1 MTITDN
7 YMRRSYSQL
16 QKQLHPDTVFFL
28 GDLFDGGREWK
39 TYRGDFEDPA
49 WNRRPKSE
57 VGHAKKWKKKYG
69 QEFWLR
75 EYMRFNKLFVNSW
88 NLGGS
93 EPGRGQRGRKLITS
107 LPGNHDFGF
116 GSEVKVPARDR
127 FGAYFG
133 DVNRVDVVANHTFV
147 SLDTLSLSARTSED
161 LKIADLGNVYRP
173 TEEFLDKVQ
182 LTKRKAVER
191 ELRRIRGESQEILQ
205 AHKVETLDSADFSEM
220 PTLNPGEGKAEL
232 PTILLTHVPLFR
244 PPGTPC
250 GPLREHW
257 PPSNPP
263 QSVDHRNAISVSKGY
278 QYQNVLNE
286 PDSVDIVKKV
296 GNVIHVFSG
305 DDHDYCELTHD
316 DKHANVKEITVKS
329 ISMAMGVPTP
339 GFLMVSMYNP
349 IDGEGKALSSDQSQ
363 TLQTHLCLLPNQ
375 LSTYARYGGFA
386 FVCLVMLTLRALVVP
401 LLGLTPF
408 ALDPEK
414 PRPVLPVF
422 KAKSEEQDTMGVSYG
437 YGASASSYHSGPH
450 RSGTRD
456 RSASFTPGIKANG
469 LASQARNAPPRPGG
483 GNSKGLGRH
492 SSNREKKSSRWG
504 WSNGPKIEIDLGE
517 DDEYSY
523 DAGKSRWKA
532 SSSKRGGLGSRSN
545 FRLVVRELWTTA
557 WRVLWMVA
565 CYWGWLAWT
574 G

>member
-7 YMRRSYSQL
+7 YMRRSYNQL
-16 QKQLHPDTVFFL
+16 QQQLHPDTVFFL

-39 TYRGDFEDPA
+39 TNRVDFEDPP

-57 VGHAKKWKKKYG
+57 VGYATKWKKKYG
-69 QEFWLR
+69 QDFWLR
-75 EYMRFNKLFVNSW
+75 EYLRFNKLFTNSW

-93 EPGRGQRGRKLITS
+93 EAGVGQRGRKLIAS
-107 LPGNHDFGF
+107 LPGNHDIGF
-116 GSEVKVPARDR
+116 GSEVKNSARDR
-127 FGAYFG
+127 FEAYFG

-161 LKIADLGNVYRP
+161 MKITDLGSIYRP
-173 TEEFLDKVQ
+173 TEEFLDRVQ

-191 ELRRIRGESQEILQ
+191 ELRRIRGESQEIL
-205 AHKVETLDSADFSEM
+205 HRHSVETLDTADFSEIS
-220 PTLNPGEGKAEL
+220 TLNPGEGKAEL

-244 PPGTPC
+244 PPGTAC
-250 GPLREHW
+250 GPFREHW

-286 PDSVDIVKKV
+286 PDSLDIVKKV

-316 DKHANVKEITVKS
+316 DKHDNVKEITVKS

-349 IDGEGKALSSDQSQ
+349 IDGEGKPLSGDQTQ

-386 FVCLVMLTLRALVVP
+386 FVCLVMLSLRALLVP
-401 LLGLTPF
+401 ILNLTPF
-408 ALDPEK
+408 ALEPEK
-414 PRPVLPVF
+414 PRPFLPAY
-422 KAKSEEQDTMGVSYG
+422 KAKTEEQDTMGISYG
-437 YGASASSYHSGPH
+437 YGASASSYHSAPQ

-469 LASQARNAPPRPGG
+469 LAAQARNAPPKPGG
-483 GNSKGLGRH
+483 GNMKGLGRH
-492 SSNREKKSSRWG
+492 SSNREKNRDRWE
-504 WSNGPKIEIDLGE
+504 PKIEIDLGE

-523 DAGKSRWKA
+523 DAGKTRWKA
-532 SSSKRGGLGSRSN
+532 SSTRRTGLGGRGN
-545 FRLVVRELWTTA
+545 LRAVIRELWTTA
-557 WRVLWMVA
+557 WRVLWMVGL
-565 CYWGWLAWT
+565 YWGWLAWK